1 MNLHLFCLYLNND
14 FNRYVIDLS
23 NLKNENNTYP
33 NFKNIIIN
41 ENNNSLIQK
50 EKYLLK
56 NLIITEDKKWV
67 DYILL

>member
-50 EKYLLK
+50 K
-56 NLIITEDKKWV
+56 NI
-67 DYILL
+67 Y